1 MYKINLKPHPNSN
14 PIVVRTRK
22 AETAIWGRV
31 RDSVKLRVRTR
42 VNVTEMVRFR
52 GNPAVYRNL
61 FVSYIQGTILRV
73 QTWLKLRM
81 RVKASTNTL
90 T

>member
-1 MYKINLKPHPNSN
+1 MYEVNLKPHPNSN
-14 PIVVRTRK
+14 PIVVTTRK
-22 AETAIWGRV
+22 SKTAIWGRV
-31 RDSVKLRVRTR
+31 QDRVNPRVRAR

-61 FVSYIQGTILRV
+61 FISYIQATSLWV